1 MYQPFPL
8 RQNVIQLLLEL
19 DDGVQFEFELDIVVY
34 RVCLYCQ
41 MWIRWKGMVSGGDSV
56 LLE

>member
-34 RVCLYCQ
+34 RVL
-41 MWIRWKGMVSGGDSV
+41 S
-56 LLE
+56 LLSDVDKMEGNGLWR